1 MKRKQSKSLPSE
13 QVKYKD
19 PLTSSELNHTN
30 SQEKNTQDE
39 ILASLNY
46 PPSEDITRQAKKEEL
61 DVEYITR
68 SGKYS
73 DPPIAPEDTI
83 EPDNNIVDDE
93 IKLVPGTEADLTK
106 DDLLILESTDGMTH
120 TSKLEE
126 IDQEKN
132 EERDLDIPGAELD
145 DKDEVLGEE
154 DEENNYYSLGGDRHE
169 DLEEDPS

>member
-1 MKRKQSKSLPSE
+1 MKRKHSKGLPPE
-13 QVKYKD
+13 QVKYKE
-19 PLTSSELNHTN
+19 PLASTELNHTN

-46 PPSEDITRQAKKEEL
+46 PPSEDITRQAKKEQL

-73 DPPIAPEDTI
+73 EPPVEQEDSI
-83 EPDNNIVDDE
+83 EPNNIVDDE
-93 IKLVPGTEADLTK
+93 VKIVPGTEADVTK
-106 DDLLILESTDGMTH
+106 DDLRILESTDGMTP

-126 IDQEKN
+126 LDQEKN
-132 EERDLDIPGAELD
+132 EESDLDIPGAELD
-145 DKDEVLGEE
+145 NKDEVIGEE

>member
-1 MKRKQSKSLPSE
+1 MKRKNSKGLPNE

-30 SQEKNTQDE
+30 SQESNTQDE
-39 ILASLNY
+39 IIASLNY
-46 PPSEDITRQAKKEEL
+46 PPSEDITRQAKKEQL

-73 DPPIAPEDTI
+73 DPPAEQENSI
-83 EPDNNIVDDE
+83 EPDTLEDDE
-93 IKLVPGTEADLTK
+93 IKIVPGTEADVTK
-106 DDLLILESTDGMTH
+106 DDLRILESTDGMSP

-126 IDQEKN
+126 LDQEKN
-132 EERDLDIPGAELD
+132 EESDLDIPGAELD
-145 DKDEVLGEE
+145 DKDEAIGEE

-169 DLEEDPS
+169 NLEEDPS